1 MAKKFTTEHDFKH
14 LTFDEAVDYLSE
26 NGTAEEKSAFK
37 KACYTKADG
46 EKVEKL
52 NWLNGKRW
60 FCDHQR
66 TGRNGALKGR
76 KQHQS
81 AHRNSAFPDQG
92 QRLEEKRGD
101 DHFFD
106 LP

>member
-60 FCDHQR
+60 FCE
-66 TGRNGALKGR
+66 NFIPELLPVK
-76 KQHQS
+76 KQTS
-81 AHRNSAFPDQG
+81 EPKANRIANW
-92 QRLEEKRGD
+92 
-101 DHFFD
+101 
-106 LP
+106 